1 MLYSKKNLFMN
12 NARILIAFFLL
23 HCFSLSSQNDNI
35 SLKEELASHP
45 RILML
50 EGEEKEIHKLLETD
64 ALWAAMHTDMLKES
78 DRIIDLPLLERKQ
91 VGMRL
96 LFVSREALRRIFFLS
111 YSYRMTENKKYS
123 QRAEKEMLAISGF
136 HDWNPSHFLD
146 VAEMT
151 LGVAIGY
158 DWLYHQLSDESR
170 KIIRDAIVQKGLNP
184 SMDEKYNW
192 WLDAKHNWNQV
203 CNAGVAFGALAVYEN
218 NPELNRNLI
227 SRSIKSIQK
236 PMHDYA
242 PHGAYPEGYAYWEY
256 GTSFNVLFL
265 SAIEKVYSNDF
276 GLPALE
282 GFMNTAGY
290 YQHMIGTSNQSFNY
304 SDCGDE
310 FGLTPAMFWFA
321 NKSKTPSLLW
331 NEMKYLE
338 PEYRENH
345 LANRLLPAVMVWGK
359 DIATNNV
366 TAPAN
371 LMWTGGGTTPV
382 ALMRTSWTKPNA
394 IYVGFKGGTAES
406 NHSHMDAGSFVMEAN
421 GVRWAM
427 DFGKQDYQSL
437 ESKKLQI
444 WTNNQESERWKVFRY
459 NNFVHNT
466 LTVNGKMHNV
476 KGYAPI
482 LTHSDD
488 EEFMYASSDLTSHF
502 PGDLQSALRGVAIV
516 NKKYVVVRDEVTAP
530 TDKDAVVQWRM
541 LTDATVKSIARN
553 KIKLTKDGKTLLVK
567 VSSKSPV
574 KMKTWTTQSPNDYDA
589 DNSGTALVGF
599 EVRVPA
605 GESETF
611 DISLIPEKQKSCFK
625 EKRLLKKWSVADKN

>member
-1 MLYSKKNLFMN
+1 MN
-12 NARILIAFFLL
+12 NPRILIAFFLL
-23 HCFSLSSQNDNI
+23 LSFSLSSQNYNI

-64 ALWAAMHTDMLKES
+64 TLWAAMHTDMLKES

-111 YSYRMTENKKYS
+111 YSYRMTEDGKYA
-123 QRAEKEMLAISGF
+123 QRAEQEMLAVSGF
-136 HDWNPSHFLD
+136 RDWNPSHFLD

-158 DWLYHQLSDESR
+158 DWLYYQLSDESR

-218 NPELNRNLI
+218 NPELNLNLI

-290 YQHMIGTSNQSFNY
+290 YQHMIGTNNQSFNY

-331 NEMKYLE
+331 NEIKYLD
-338 PEYRENH
+338 PEYRQNH
-345 LANRLLPAVMVWGK
+345 LANRLLPSVMIWAK
-359 DIATNNV
+359 DIASNIV
-366 TAPAN
+366 EAPAK

-382 ALMRTSWTKPNA
+382 ALMRSSWTDPNA

-427 DFGKQDYQSL
+427 DFGKQDYESL

-466 LTVNGKMHNV
+466 LTVNDKMHNV
-476 KGYAPI
+476 KGSAPI
-482 LTHSDD
+482 LNHSNDPN
-488 EEFMYASSDLTSHF
+488 FMYATSDLTSLF
-502 PGDLQSALRGVAIV
+502 PGDLKSAKRAIAIV
-516 NKKYVVVRDEVTAP
+516 NKKYVVVRDAVTAAS
-530 TDKDAVVQWRM
+530 DKDAVVQWRM
-541 LTDATVKSIARN
+541 LTDATVQSIGKN
-553 KIKLTKDGKTLLVK
+553 KIVLTKNGKTLQIKVK
-567 VSSKSPV
+567 SKLPV
-574 KMKTWTTQSPNDYDA
+574 RMKTWTTQSPNDYDA
-589 DNSGTALVGF
+589 DNSGTTLVGF
-599 EVRVPA
+599 ELTVPA
-605 GESETF
+605 GASSTF
-611 DISLIPEKQKSCFK
+611 DTSLIPEKQSVCVSDKK
-625 EKRLLKKWSVADKN
+625 LLNKLTFNSRN